1 MADIRQWRLARR
13 GRVAV
18 AACTLGLVITLLAG
32 PSWGQQDPGDQA
44 YAAAAALHNR
54 ELYDLAADEW
64 QKFVANYPNHKF
76 AGHGHQYLGICYYK
90 QKQYSK
96 AQTEFETVL
105 KSFSKFPELETT
117 YYFLGRSQLS
127 LAQEAKENPAA
138 LFEKAAVTFT
148 TLLAKHATG
157 KYAAQAL
164 YYRGDC
170 RYYGGKKEEAIADYA
185 AVVKNYPNDSL
196 AVDAL
201 YNQGVAEEE
210 LGKADAAMATFGTF
224 LSKHGKHAL
233 ATEVSMRYGEALFTK
248 GQYADAEKY
257 FAAAAGA
264 KDFALADHAAI
275 RQAACLAAQKKL
287 AEAAALFASIPQR
300 FPKSTHAPLAW
311 LEAGRSHLLA
321 GRIDEARQALK
332 NVGAGAGDVGLEAT
346 HLLAQCLLKQKKPA
360 EALSLVSAALP
371 KAQNSRLAPQLL
383 MDQADATFDIADR
396 RRESIALYAALAARH
411 SQDALAPQAAYM
423 AAFAALDVGD
433 FAAAQTHADNFVA
446 KFGSSSYA
454 PDVLHVAAE
463 SQLQLRA
470 YDKAA
475 ELFRQLVAKYSQH
488 AEADKWKVR
497 AGLALYL
504 QKKYAETI
512 ESLRSHVRSLK
523 TPDLAA
529 EAQFLIGSSHN
540 ELKEFDRAAPV
551 LEASLKASDT
561 WRKADE
567 ATLALAVA
575 YRQTGNT
582 KAAGEQLRRLVG
594 AYAESPLRENAHY
607 LLAEWAYEGRDFQTA
622 KAHYQKVMAGFSGGK
637 LAPHAQLGLA
647 WTHLGLGDAAA
658 AEKELSA
665 LLDTPAGKA
674 LGDKTRYPRGLARHQ
689 LKQYAAAAD
698 DLAAFLKTGPPAAER
713 SDARYVL
720 GLCQAGQKQW
730 PQATETFRG
739 LMAEDPSYASADKVR
754 FELGW
759 TLKEQKQGKEAAAV
773 FAELAQKHPQSP
785 HAPQS
790 LFHVAEA
797 AYEAGSYREA
807 ARQYYDAEQKATD
820 MLKSGKLA
828 ETEAKQVGE
837 NATHKLGWCY
847 YMQDDFGN
855 AEKSFDY
862 QIRTY
867 GGGALE
873 EDARFMLGESLFKQ
887 NKYADAVKAYDA
899 LKKPT
904 SEEFLALASL
914 HAAQAQ
920 NQLKQYDDGLKRAV
934 AFEEKFAKSEY
945 LPEAL
950 FEQGWALQN
959 LDKLDEALK
968 VYESVTARTN
978 REVAAKAR
986 FMIGEIYF
994 GKKDHKEAVRNYF
1007 KVAYGYGYATW
1018 QANAH
1023 YEAARCFEVLGNLDQ
1038 AKKSYQEVVDK
1049 HPESDK
1055 APLAKK
1061 KLEALGG

>member
-1 MADIRQWRLARR
+1 MAHFGRLR
-13 GRVAV
+13 
-18 AACTLGLVITLLAG
+18 LGLRNRAAVVAWTMALGLAILAG
-32 PSWGQQDPGDQA
+32 PVWAQQDAGDQA

-64 QKFVANYPNHKF
+64 QKFVAKYPNHKF

-90 QKQYSK
+90 QKQFAK
-96 AQTEFETVL
+96 AQAEFETVL

-127 LAQEAKENPAA
+127 LAQEAKQNQAE
-138 LFEKAAVTFT
+138 LFSKAAATFT
-148 TLLAKHATG
+148 ALLEKHGKG

-164 YYRGDC
+164 YYRGDS

-185 AVVKNYPNDSL
+185 AVVKTYPNDSL

-201 YNQGVAEEE
+201 YNQGVSEEE

-248 GQYADAEKY
+248 QQYAEAEKY

-264 KDFALADHAAI
+264 KEFALADHAAI
-275 RQAACLAAQKKL
+275 RQAACLAARKKHG
-287 AEAAALFASIPQR
+287 EAAALFASIPDR
-300 FPKSTHAPLAW
+300 FPKSTNVALAW
-311 LEAGRSHLLA
+311 LEAGRSHFLA
-321 GRIDEARQALK
+321 GNIDEARKALQ
-332 NVGAGAGDVGLEAT
+332 NVGAEPGDVGLEAT

-396 RRESIALYAALAARH
+396 RKESVALYAAVAAKH
-411 SQDALAPQAAYM
+411 AQDPLAPQAAYM

-433 FAAAQTHADNFVA
+433 FAAAQAHADSFLKTYAN
-446 KFGSSSYA
+446 SSYA
-454 PDVLHVAAE
+454 ADVLHVAAE
-463 SQLQLRA
+463 CQLQLRQ

-475 ELFRQLVAKYSQH
+475 ESFRQLVAKYSQH

-504 QKKYAETI
+504 QKKYPETI
-512 ESLRSHVRSLK
+512 EALKTHARSLK
-523 TPDLAA
+523 SPELVA
-529 EAQFLIGSSHN
+529 EAQFLVGSSHN
-540 ELKEFDRAAPV
+540 ELKEFDKGAAA

-567 ATLALAVA
+567 AALALAIA
-575 YRQTGNT
+575 YRQTGQA
-582 KAAGEQLRRLVG
+582 KAAADELRRLVKS
-594 AYAESPLRENAHY
+594 YDKSPLRENAHY
-607 LLAEWAYEGRDFQTA
+607 LLAEWAYEGRDFPAA
-622 KAHYQKVMAGFSGGK
+622 KDHYQKVMSGFSGGK

-647 WTHLGLGDAAA
+647 WTHLGLGDAAV
-658 AEKELSA
+658 AEKNLSA
-665 LLDTPAGKA
+665 LVDTPAGKA
-674 LGDKTRYPRGLARHQ
+674 LGDKTRYPRGLARHR
-689 LKQYAAAAD
+689 LKQYGPAAD
-698 DLAAFLKTGPPAAER
+698 DLLAFLKTDPPAAER

-720 GLCQAGQKQW
+720 GLCQVGQKQW
-730 PQATETFRG
+730 PQAAETFRA
-739 LMAEDPSYASADKVR
+739 LLADDPSYAGADKVR

-759 TLKEQKQGKEAAAV
+759 ALKEQKQSKEAAAV
-773 FAELAQKHPQSP
+773 FAELVQKHPQSA

-797 AYEAGSYREA
+797 AYEAGNFREA
-807 ARQYYDAEQKATD
+807 ARQYYDAEQKAAD
-820 MLKSGKLA
+820 MLKAGKLA
-828 ETEAKQVGE
+828 ETESKQVGE

-847 YMQDDFGN
+847 YMQNDFGN

-887 NKYADAVKAYDA
+887 NKHAEAVKAYDA
-899 LKKPT
+899 LQKPT
-904 SEEFLALASL
+904 SEDFLALASL

-920 NQLKQYDDGLKRAV
+920 NQLKQYDDGLKRAKE
-934 AFEEKFAKSEY
+934 FEQKFAKSEY

-959 LDKLDEALK
+959 VNKLDEALK
-968 VYESVTARTN
+968 VYESVTAKTN

-994 GKKDHKEAVRNYF
+994 AKKDHKEAVRNYF

-1038 AKKSYQEVVDK
+1038 AKKSYQEVVEK

-1061 KLEALGG
+1061 KLETLGG